1 MMGVSIAT
9 VVNWEKGKAK
19 PTPALFRSV
28 HDFLGCDPAP
38 VGKTLSER
46 VTVKQRQLGVT
57 LAQMAQYLGGTL
69 VAFAAIST
77 VCRECRRAGKLPWR
91 SSSLPTLQ
99 RWVRSNAAAV
109 AGVPERRSSAKGAP
123 WTSPHR
129 QVASSGFPPAAGTE
143 LDGLPPRAAMLGMPC
158 HRRR

>member
-57 LAQMAQYLGGTL
+57 LAQMAQYLGWDPGSFRRYL
-69 VAFAAIST
+69 NGMWRLSSSRHAIL
-77 VCRECRRAGKLPWR
+77 EALPCRRHCNFGSDP
-91 SSSLPTLQ
+91 
-99 RWVRSNAAAV
+99 SNAAATV
-109 AGVPERRSSAKGAP
+109 AGGPYRGSSARR
-123 WTSPHR
+123 T
-129 QVASSGFPPAAGTE
+129 
-143 LDGLPPRAAMLGMPC
+143 RAAS
-158 HRRR
+158 RRGGRPVGRKLSSPTTDAPGRSNEPKCWAS